1 MEKDISI
8 PLFAPTTQLDFMD
21 RGEIIW
27 GEKPLSQPSP
37 DLQGLAGVYRIRN
50 KRNGKVYI
58 GSTGDLYQRW
68 REHLKDLRNHR
79 HHAHHLQKAF
89 NKYGISE
96 FTFGVCIFFDD
107 ITRLNKIEQTF
118 IIRYKSDFP
127 SHGYNTQSFPMGAGN
142 KPSPETRHKMAEAA
156 KGKSHSLETRRKIG
170 EASKGRTHSLE
181 IRRKIAEAQMGRIH
195 SLETRHKMSEAQK
208 GEKNHNFGKTPN
220 LEIRYKIGEAQKG
233 KKNHNFGKSFSPET
247 RHKMTEVMK
256 ARWQDPESRK
266 ILLEARKKGKP

>member
-1 MEKDISI
+1 
-8 PLFAPTTQLDFMD
+8 MD
-21 RGEIIW
+21 NT
-27 GEKPLSQPSP
+27 S
-37 DLQGLAGVYRIRN
+37 
-50 KRNGKVYI
+50 
-58 GSTGDLYQRW
+58 
-68 REHLKDLRNHR
+68 
-79 HHAHHLQKAF
+79 
-89 NKYGISE
+89 
-96 FTFGVCIFFDD
+96 
-107 ITRLNKIEQTF
+107 RLNEVEQTF

-181 IRRKIAEAQMGRIH
+181 IRREIAEAQMRRIH

-208 GEKNHNFGKTPN
+208 GEKNHNFGK
-220 LEIRYKIGEAQKG
+220 
-233 KKNHNFGKSFSPET
+233 SFSPET
-247 RHKMTEVMK
+247 RHKMAEVMK

>member
-8 PLFAPTTQLDFMD
+8 PLFAPTTQLDLMD

-79 HHAHHLQKAF
+79 HHAHHLQNAF
-89 NKYGISE
+89 NKYGIGA
-96 FTFGVCIFFDD
+96 FRFGVCAFMDN
-107 ITRLNKIEQTF
+107 TSRLNEVEQTF

-181 IRRKIAEAQMGRIH
+181 IRREIAEAQMRRIH

-208 GEKNHNFGKTPN
+208 GEKNHNFGK
-220 LEIRYKIGEAQKG
+220 
-233 KKNHNFGKSFSPET
+233 SFSPET
-247 RHKMTEVMK
+247 RHKMAEVMK